1 MLFHEFPDLA
11 WLKSQTAQRF
21 SNRVGWGG
29 LRLETDGFPS
39 VIINTSTR
47 SAFRPDITGPLSV
60 FLNIKGESRA
70 GTDGRSLQVKQGFY
84 FISNRFQSYSL
95 EIDSPAPTETFNIH
109 FGEYF
114 SESVLQG
121 LITPADKLLN
131 NEQRGAVASVDFYNK
146 LYRCDDRFNYLVGQL
161 YTSHREQG
169 FDTLLFEEQ
178 LAALLAYLLGQ
189 HRHILQAVEKLPPVK
204 QSTRVEL
211 YRRLSYALDYIHSGA
226 TPDIS
231 LEALASA
238 ACLSKYHFLRLFKL
252 AYGLS
257 PHQYL
262 QQYRLQKAQELLTHS
277 SLPVHAIATE
287 LGFEAGA
294 SFSRLF
300 FRQTGLYPSQ
310 YRSAGK

>member
-1 MLFHEFPDLA
+1 MLFHEFPDLG

-21 SNRVGWGG
+21 SNRMGWGG

-47 SAFRPDITGPLSV
+47 NAFRPDITGPLSV

-70 GTDGRSLQVKQGFY
+70 ETDGRSLLVKQGFY
-84 FISNRFQSYSL
+84 FISNRFQPYSL
-95 EIDSPAPTETFNIH
+95 EIDSAAPTETFNIH

-114 SESVLQG
+114 SGSVLQG

-131 NEQRGAVASVDFYNK
+131 NEQRQPVASVDFYNK
-146 LYRCDDRFNYLVGQL
+146 LYRCDDRFNYLVRQL
-161 YTSHREQG
+161 YTSHRER
-169 FDTLLFEEQ
+169 FDKLLFEEQ

-204 QSTRVEL
+204 QSTRIEL
-211 YRRLSYALDYIHSGA
+211 YRRLSYALDYIHSGS
-226 TPDIS
+226 TTDIS
-231 LEALASA
+231 LDTLASA

-262 QQYRLQKAQELLTHS
+262 QQCRLQKARELLAHS
-277 SLPVHAIATE
+277 SLPVHEIATE

-300 FRQTGLYPSQ
+300 FRQTGMYPSQ
-310 YRSAGK
+310 YRSPGK